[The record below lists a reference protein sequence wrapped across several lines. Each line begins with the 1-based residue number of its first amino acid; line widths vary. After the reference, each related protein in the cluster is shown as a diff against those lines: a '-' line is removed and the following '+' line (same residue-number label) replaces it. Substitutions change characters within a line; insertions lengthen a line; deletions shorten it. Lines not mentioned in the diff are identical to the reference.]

1 MVESIL
7 VSKKSAKAE
16 EMVNRMN
23 TSPIFDCTVFV
34 QMHVLEGVII
44 VYISDGYTLKA
55 SLII

>member
-23 TSPIFDCTVFV
+23 TSPIFDCPVFV

-44 VYISDGYTLKA
+44 VYISEGYTLKA